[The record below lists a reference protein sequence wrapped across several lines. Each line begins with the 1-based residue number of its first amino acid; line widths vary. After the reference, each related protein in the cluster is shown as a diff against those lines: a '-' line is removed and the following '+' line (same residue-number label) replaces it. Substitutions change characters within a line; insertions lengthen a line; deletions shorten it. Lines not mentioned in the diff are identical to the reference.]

1 MSTIAHRTAAAPART
16 LPLHGFPRGWLWAGG
31 FAVWT
36 VLALLSASQHAVSR
50 MRFGD
55 GAVDWERVL
64 GYTLLDW
71 YTCAVFTPA
80 IVWLAGRFPLERGGW
95 RRALPVHALASAL
108 FVPLKLA
115 LFLPL
120 ARALGWVERGTLL
133 DFVYAEFFP
142 LLLTYWIVAA
152 LAHGIRYYRE
162 LHERQLRASQLE
174 ARLSRVQL
182 DALKA
187 QLHPHFLFNAL
198 SALSTLMHR
207 DVAAADRM
215 VLRLSEL
222 LRHTLDRA
230 APQEVTLEEELG
242 YVARY
247 LDIMQIRLGERLRVS
262 VEADREA
269 RAALVPNLLLQ
280 PLVENALRHGIGR
293 LSDAGELAIRARR
306 DDDALLLEVR
316 DDGPGLDDGAPRE
329 GVGLRNTR
337 LRLAQLYG
345 PEHELTLA
353 NAPGRGAV
361 VTVLL
366 PFHTTEWA
374 AAPQP
379 EEAR

>member
-1 MSTIAHRTAAAPART
+1 MSTIAHRTAAAPARAH
-16 LPLHGFPRGWLWAGG
+16 PLHGIPRAWLWAGG

-36 VLALLSASQHAVSR
+36 VLALLSASQHVVSR
-50 MRFGD
+50 MRFGE
-55 GAVDWERVL
+55 GPVDWGRVV

-80 IVWLAGRFPLERGGW
+80 IVWLAGRFPLERDGW
-95 RRALPVHALASAL
+95 RRALPVHALAGAL
-108 FVPLKLA
+108 FVVLKLA
-115 LFLPL
+115 LFVPL
-120 ARALGWVERGTLL
+120 ARALGWLQRGTFL
-133 DFVYAEFFP
+133 DFVFAESFA
-142 LLLTYWIVAA
+142 LLLTYWVVAA

-174 ARLSRVQL
+174 SRLSRVQL

-187 QLHPHFLFNAL
+187 QIHPHFLFNAL

-242 YVARY
+242 YVERY

-262 VEADREA
+262 VEADAEA
-269 RAALVPNLLLQ
+269 RAAFVPNLLLQ

-293 LSDAGELAIRARR
+293 RSDAGELAIRARR
-306 DDDALLLEVR
+306 DADALLLEVR
-316 DDGPGLDDGAPRE
+316 DDGPGLEGGAPRE

-345 PEHELTLA
+345 PEHELALA
-353 NAPGRGAV
+353 DAPGRGAV

-366 PFHTTEWA
+366 PFHTTEWNAPPA
-374 AAPQP
+374 A

>member
-1 MSTIAHRTAAAPART
+1 MSTITHRTAAAPARA
-16 LPLHGFPRGWLWAGG
+16 LAPQGFPRGWLWAGA

-50 MRFGD
+50 MRFGE
-55 GAVDWERVL
+55 GPVDWGRVV
-64 GYTLLDW
+64 GYALLDW

-95 RRALPVHALASAL
+95 RRARPRHARAGAR
-108 FVPLKLA
+108 VVRVKLA
-115 LFLPL
+115 LFVPL
-120 ARALGWVERGTLL
+120 ARALGWLQSRTFL
-133 DFVYAEFFP
+133 DLVYMEAFA

-187 QLHPHFLFNAL
+187 QIHPHFLFNAL

-230 APQEVTLEEELG
+230 APQEVMLDEELG
-242 YVARY
+242 YVERY
-247 LDIMQIRLGERLRVS
+247 LDIMQIRLGERLRVT
-262 VEADREA
+262 VDVDEEA
-269 RAALVPNLLLQ
+269 RAAYVPNLLLQ
-280 PLVENALRHGIGR
+280 PLVENAVRHGIGR
-293 LSDAGELAIRARR
+293 LSDAGELVIRARR
-306 DDDALLLEVR
+306 DEDALLLEVR
-316 DDGPGLDDGAPRE
+316 DDGPGLADGAPRE

-345 PEHELTLA
+345 PEHELALA

-366 PFHTTEWA
+366 PFHTAEWA
-374 AAPQP
+374 GAPAA